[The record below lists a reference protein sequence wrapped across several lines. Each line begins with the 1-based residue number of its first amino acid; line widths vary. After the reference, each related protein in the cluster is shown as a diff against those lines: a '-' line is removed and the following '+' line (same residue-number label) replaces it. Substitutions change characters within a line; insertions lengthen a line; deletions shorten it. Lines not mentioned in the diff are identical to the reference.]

1 LPVCR
6 PRELVLPTETGKVIG
21 LAGVRRS
28 GKTFLFFD
36 AIRREAEQGVDRRRI
51 VYLMA
56 LGQMRWPEARGRLLY
71 HEYAPGVERTF
82 PTAEPAWRFLI
93 GD

>member
-1 LPVCR
+1 MTNDNLKYVLRQFVERTLPVCR

-36 AIRREAEQGVDRRRI
+36 AIRRLA
-51 VYLMA
+51 
-56 LGQMRWPEARGRLLY
+56 GQMYAISTTERVKEVT
-71 HEYAPGVERTF
+71 HE
-82 PTAEPAWRFLI
+82 
-93 GD
+93 

>member
-1 LPVCR
+1 MTSDSLEYVLRQFVERTLPVCR
-6 PRELVLPTETGKVIG
+6 PRELVLPVETAKVIG

-36 AIRREAEQGVDRRRI
+36 TIRRLAEQGVDRRRL
-51 VYLMA
+51 V
-56 LGQMRWPEARGRLLY
+56 Y
-71 HEYAPGVERTF
+71 HEYAPGVEQTF